1 VTTDSGGPAEGYA
14 ERGAPG
20 TCYPVSDAL
29 FATSLGLPE
38 VPVLQTVDR
47 ALRLLLLFE
56 EVGQEYRVGELAAM
70 LGVDKSIASR
80 LAATL
85 AKRGFLERAP
95 GSGAFRLGPELG
107 RLGILALGSSH
118 NLIELARGTMERLAE
133 ETGETVNLARLEGNK
148 AVNIAQVDG
157 PHLVGVGDWTGW
169 KTEPHA
175 TANGKVLLAF
185 AGSES
190 EDLPLETPLKAFT
203 ERTIT
208 SLRELRSELKR
219 VRSEGWGATLGE
231 LEEGF
236 NGVAVPVFDAS
247 GRCLA
252 ALSVSGP
259 VYRMPQARLPEVAAP
274 CKKAAEEIGAR
285 LGRTRST
292 ARVPDEASFS

>member
-1 VTTDSGGPAEGYA
+1 MG
-14 ERGAPG
+14 
-20 TCYPVSDAL
+20 DAL

-47 ALRLLLLFE
+47 ALRLLLLYE

-85 AKRGFLERAP
+85 ANRGFLERAP
-95 GSGAFRLGPELG
+95 GSEALRLGPEVG
-107 RLGILALGSSH
+107 RLGMLALGNSH
-118 NLIELARGTMERLAE
+118 NLVVLARTPMERLAE
-133 ETGETVNLARLEGNK
+133 ETEETVNLAVLDDYK
-148 AVNIAQVDG
+148 AVNVAQVDG
-157 PHLVGVGDWTGW
+157 PYLVGVGDWTGW

-185 AGSES
+185 AGSEF
-190 EDLPLETPLKAFT
+190 EDLPLETPLKVFT
-203 ERTIT
+203 KRTIT
-208 SLRELRSELKR
+208 SLRELRSELEH
-219 VRSEGWGATLGE
+219 VRSEGWGATIGE

-247 GRCLA
+247 ERCLA

-259 VYRMPQARLPEVAAP
+259 SYRMSPQRLPEVAEL
-274 CKKAAEEIGAR
+274 CKKCAEEIGAR
-285 LGRTRST
+285 LGRTGGAVRI
-292 ARVPDEASFS
+292 PDEV

>member
-1 VTTDSGGPAEGYA
+1 M
-14 ERGAPG
+14 R
-20 TCYPVSDAL
+20 DAL
-29 FATSLGLPE
+29 FATSLGLTE
-38 VPVLQTVDR
+38 GPVLQTVDR

-95 GSGAFRLGPELG
+95 ESEAFRLGPEVG
-107 RLGILALGSSH
+107 RLGMVALGSSH
-118 NLIELARGTMERLAE
+118 NLIGLARAPMERLAE
-133 ETGETVNLARLEGNK
+133 ETGETVNLAVLK
-148 AVNIAQVDG
+148 DHKVVNVAQVDG

-185 AGSES
+185 TGSEF
-190 EDLPLETPLKAFT
+190 ENFPLEIPLKAFT

-208 SLRELRSELKR
+208 SLKELGAELER
-219 VRSEGWGATLGE
+219 VRSAGWGATLGE

-252 ALSVSGP
+252 TLSVSGP
-259 VYRMPQARLPEVAAP
+259 SYRMPPQRLPEVAEL
-274 CKKAAEEIGAR
+274 CKRIAKEIGAR
-285 LGRTRST
+285 LGTTGSAVGT
-292 ARVPDEASFS
+292 PGEVSSF

>member
-1 VTTDSGGPAEGYA
+1 M
-14 ERGAPG
+14 
-20 TCYPVSDAL
+20 
-29 FATSLGLPE
+29 
-38 VPVLQTVDR
+38 LQTADR

-70 LGVDKSIASR
+70 LDVDKSIASR

-95 GSGAFRLGPELG
+95 GSEAFRLGPEVG
-107 RLGILALGSSH
+107 RLGMLASGSSH
-118 NLIELARGTMERLAE
+118 NLIGLARKPMERLAE
-133 ETGETVNLARLEGNK
+133 ETGETVNLAVLKDDK
-148 AVNIAQVDG
+148 AVNVAQVDG
-157 PHLVGVGDWTGW
+157 LHLVGVGDWTGW

-185 AGSES
+185 AGSEF
-190 EDLPLETPLKAFT
+190 EDLPLETPLKALT

-208 SLRELRSELKR
+208 SLKELRSELER
-219 VRSEGWGATLGE
+219 VKSAGWGSTLGE

-259 VYRMPQARLPEVAAP
+259 SYRMPPQRLPEIAKL
-274 CKKAAEEIGAR
+274 CNKIAEEIGAR
-285 LGRTRST
+285 LGTTNGAIRIS
-292 ARVPDEASFS
+292 DEVSSF

>member
-1 VTTDSGGPAEGYA
+1 M
-14 ERGAPG
+14 
-20 TCYPVSDAL
+20 L
-29 FATSLGLPE
+29 K
-38 VPVLQTVDR
+38 TVDR

-85 AKRGFLERAP
+85 AQRGFLERVP
-95 GSGAFRLGPELG
+95 GSEAFRLGPEVG
-107 RLGILALGSSH
+107 RLGMLALGSSH

-133 ETGETVNLARLEGNK
+133 ETGETVNLAVLEEDK
-148 AVNIAQVDG
+148 AINIAQADS

-185 AGSES
+185 AES
-190 EDLPLETPLKAFT
+190 SLENLPLETPPKAFT

-208 SLRELRSELKR
+208 SLKELRSELEHVK
-219 VRSEGWGATLGE
+219 SEGWASTLGE

-259 VYRMPQARLPEVAAP
+259 VYRMPPERLPEVARL
-274 CKKAAEEIGAR
+274 CRTAAEEISSR
-285 LGRTRST
+285 LGRTSSVARIPDGSRS
-292 ARVPDEASFS
+292 PK

>member
-1 VTTDSGGPAEGYA
+1 M
-14 ERGAPG
+14 
-20 TCYPVSDAL
+20 
-29 FATSLGLPE
+29 
-38 VPVLQTVDR
+38 LQTVDR

-95 GSGAFRLGPELG
+95 GSEAFRLGLEVG
-107 RLGILALGSSH
+107 RLGMLVLGSSH

-185 AGSES
+185 AGSEF

-203 ERTIT
+203 EQTIT
-208 SLRELRSELKR
+208 SPRKLRSELER

-236 NGVAVPVFDAS
+236 NGVAVPVFDAA

-259 VYRMPQARLPEVAAP
+259 VYRMPQARLPEVAAL
-274 CKKAAEEIGAR
+274 CEKAAEEISAR
-285 LGRTRST
+285 LGRIRST